1 MKRVIAVLL
10 CMTMLLS
17 LMGCGAAGASDKKW
31 VIATE
36 TYFKP
41 FEYTNENN
49 EFVGIDVDIIAAIAK
64 DQGFS
69 YDLVPLGWDAGV
81 TACKTGQADA
91 VLAAASITE
100 ERTEDGWLFS
110 DGYYDSCLV
119 FAVSEDSSISS
130 LSDLKDLNVAV
141 KKGTISEDYALS
153 LSDQYGF
160 NVSVFDDTP
169 SVYQDVLYGD
179 SAACIDDEPVLTA
192 AIKDGM
198 TLSLLNEGQSDPSQY
213 ALAVLSKSNK
223 KLIKMFNEG
232 LANIKADG
240 TYQQIL
246 DKYLK

>member
-10 CMTMLLS
+10 CMAMLLS
-17 LMGCGAAGASDKKW
+17 LMGCGAVSASDNKW

-81 TACKTGQADA
+81 TACKMGQADA
-91 VLAAASITE
+91 ILAAASITE
-100 ERTEDGWLFS
+100 ERVDDGWVFS

-119 FAVSEDSSISS
+119 FAVEKDSSINS
-130 LSDLKDLNVAV
+130 LSDLKGLNVAV
-141 KKGTISEDYALS
+141 KKGTISEDYALL
-153 LSDQYGF
+153 LSDQYEF

-179 SAACIDDEPVLTA
+179 SSACIDDEPVLA
-192 AIKDGM
+192 SAIKDGM
-198 TLSLLNEGQSDPSQY
+198 TLSLLSEGRSDSSQY
-213 ALAVLSKSNK
+213 ALAVLDKGNK

-240 TYQQIL
+240 TYQQII
-246 DKYLK
+246 DEYLK

>member
-1 MKRVIAVLL
+1 MKRLMTVLL
-10 CMTMLLS
+10 CMAMLLS
-17 LMGCGAAGASDKKW
+17 LAGCGSGSASAKKW

-49 EFVGIDVDIIAAIAK
+49 EFVGIDVDIIAAVAK
-64 DQGFS
+64 NQGFS

-81 TACKTGQADA
+81 TACKMGQADA
-91 VLAAASITE
+91 ILAAASITE
-100 ERTEDGWLFS
+100 ERTEDGWIFS

-119 FAVSEDSSISS
+119 FAVAEDSSINS
-130 LSDLKDLNVAV
+130 LSDLKGLNVAV
-141 KKGTISEDYALS
+141 KKGTISEDYAVS
-153 LSDQYGF
+153 LADQFGF
-160 NVSVFDDTP
+160 GVSVFDDTP

-179 SAACIDDEPVLTA
+179 SSACIDDEPVLTA

-213 ALAVLSKSNK
+213 ALAVLDKGNK